1 MLSVHVLAL
10 VFMLSQRLVLLVTNW
25 QQLEHVSSKFTWIL
39 SALLRGLWFDNVIA
53 CYISA
58 ILCMIL
64 PVFAYFNLIGKTFFR
79 ITNVLYTVLYSI
91 VFAAG
96 VADIPYF
103 GYFFKHLNSSI
114 FNWAEE
120 RGTAMEMILQ
130 EKSYYVYFL
139 FYVVSVVAFGW
150 ILVRLTLCLRT
161 KKPLVSMRGW
171 DYAKYV
177 PVVLIL
183 IGLGV
188 FGARGRVGYNPIK
201 TSQAYFCDNTFL
213 NELGLNPLFFFINDV
228 KDANEKHFNVDDI
241 VGEKDALAFVRSEL
255 GLEGSDAK
263 YPLRREVVPGGEA
276 RKLNVVVILMESM
289 SANLLDVEENGK
301 SITPYLHELI
311 TKSYYFE
318 NFYSAGNHTNHGVMA
333 SLFGLPA
340 LFDRNMMK
348 NVDIPLCQGLPY
360 TLRGKGYRTMFFMSH
375 ESQYD
380 NMNAFL
386 RENGVQEIYAQE
398 NYPVSAR
405 VNSFGVPDAFLLDYA
420 LNKINEQARSGKLF
434 QATVLTISN
443 HPPYIVPEAFRKVS
457 SDPKYQIVAY
467 ADHSIR
473 RFMEGA
479 AREPWFKNTVFVLL
493 GDHGKVLGS
502 NSYEMP
508 LSFNHIPLIIYSPA
522 FADAPR
528 RMDMMGGQ
536 VDVFPTLMG
545 MLNLAYVNNT
555 FGVDLLKTPRRFM
568 SFSADDGIGCIDKSC
583 FYAYNFKSKSQ
594 GFYKYK
600 DNDPKNY
607 IGDYKA
613 KADSMKHASAAML
626 QAAHYVMQHKLIRV
640 E

>member
-10 VFMLSQRLVLLVTNW
+10 IFMLSQRLVLLVSNW
-25 QQLEHVSSKFTWIL
+25 QQLEQVSSKFSWIV
-39 SALLRGLWFDNVIA
+39 SALVRGLWFDNVIA

-58 ILCMIL
+58 ILFMVL
-64 PVFAYFNLIGKTFFR
+64 PLFAYFNLVGKLFFR
-79 ITNVLYTVLYSI
+79 ITNVVYVVLYSI
-91 VFAAG
+91 VFAVG

-120 RGTAMEMILQ
+120 RGTALEMILQ

-139 FYVVSVVAFGW
+139 FFIVSVAAFAW
-150 ILVRLTLCLRT
+150 ILTRLTTRLRT
-161 KKPLVSMRGW
+161 RKPLTPMRGW
-171 DYAKYV
+171 DYAKFV
-177 PVVLIL
+177 PLVLVL

-228 KDANEKHFNVDDI
+228 KDATEKHFSVDDI
-241 VGEKDALAFVRSEL
+241 ISEKDAVAFTRSQL
-255 GLEGSDAK
+255 GLTGDSVAF
-263 YPLRREVVPGGEA
+263 PLKREVLTEGEP
-276 RKLNVVVILMESM
+276 RRLNVVVILMESM
-289 SANLLDVEENGK
+289 SANLLEVEEKGQ
-301 SITPYLHELI
+301 SITPYLHELMA
-311 TKSYYFE
+311 KSYYFE

-333 SLFGLPA
+333 SLFGMPA

-360 TLRGKGYRTMFFMSH
+360 TLRDKGYRTMFFMSH

-405 VNSFGVPDAFLLDYA
+405 VNSFGVPDAFLLNYA
-420 LNKINEQARSGKLF
+420 LDKINEEAGSGKPF

-443 HPPYIVPEAFRKVS
+443 HPPYIVPDEFKKVS

-473 RFMEGA
+473 RFMEEA
-479 AREPWFKNTVFVLL
+479 AKEPWFKNTIFVLL

-522 FADAPR
+522 LPDAPR
-528 RMDMMGGQ
+528 RMKMMGGQ

-545 MLNLAYVNNT
+545 LLNMPWVNNT
-555 FGVDLLKTPRRFM
+555 FGVDLLKNPRRFM
-568 SFSADDGIGCIDKSC
+568 AFSADDGIGCIDTC
-583 FYAYNFKSKSQ
+583 NFYAYNFKSGSQ
-594 GFYKYK
+594 GFYRYRQ
-600 DNDPKNY
+600 NDPKNY
-607 IGDYKA
+607 ISDNKT
-613 KADSMKHASAAML
+613 KADSMKYASAAML
-626 QAAHYVMQHKLIRV
+626 QAANYVMQHKLIRV
-640 E
+640 K